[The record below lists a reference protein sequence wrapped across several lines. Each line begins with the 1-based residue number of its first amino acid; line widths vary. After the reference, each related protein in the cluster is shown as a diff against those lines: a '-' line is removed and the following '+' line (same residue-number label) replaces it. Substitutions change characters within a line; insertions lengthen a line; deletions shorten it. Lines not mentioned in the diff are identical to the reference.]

1 VFPQPALPLRAVT
14 ESGSLTMMFKLRHAK
29 MPPSKDTATE
39 QNDAVVSVK
48 VVVQADCG
56 VVELG

>member
-1 VFPQPALPLRAVT
+1 
-14 ESGSLTMMFKLRHAK
+14 